1 MPPIRDN
8 PIKTGTELFDS
19 YAGKIKIKEERMER
33 EWKFS
38 NESETILD
46 LFFLL
51 IAWQATKKY
60 LNNSIRFVLCLQKKR
75 GIQRCVFC
83 TNVKLD

>member
-19 YAGKIKIKEERMER
+19 YAWKIKIKEERMER

-38 NESETILD
+38 NESEIILD

-60 LNNSIRFVLCLQKKR
+60 LNNSIRFVLCLQKKKR
-75 GIQRCVFC
+75 NPTVCILYER
-83 TNVKLD
+83 